1 MARAVLTL
9 LVMRGLHCIAMTVL
23 TVGCTEAPEAPGAG
37 CPLGEV
43 LYEGECVEPSPD
55 GKFDLPN
62 GAVWDRPYDGA
73 GYAKIVEF
81 FKTKGFDLTADPRL
95 LQAGWVTPVSS
106 AALNRFGTPILLG
119 AYGYIHTALD
129 VMRPAVTDPTDV
141 LSPVTGTAF
150 MFDWYGN
157 VGYHGNPY
165 AAVVGIWD
173 PQSKLV
179 FQLMHVEPSMELVMA
194 GQNSI
199 EVTKGQVIGKLALP
213 PITNEHAELFRHAH
227 VDIVDGATMRA
238 LDPSRYLPYEDHVA
252 PTFGEIYVLD
262 SAAQKSN
269 KLSTGKLDVV
279 IEASDRDDFSGR
291 NFEVNAMSFSIFID
305 GVLALN
311 SPRCELDHLYE
322 RVTTENY
329 SSGVLRLIDFGN
341 AAGQVDN
348 KWPSSDLGNVD
359 RTFRY
364 AVTQL
369 AVVDGRCTVKT
380 DADGFIEIPETAQ
393 SITVRVTAW
402 DPAGNVR
409 TTRRTLRR

>member
-1 MARAVLTL
+1 
-9 LVMRGLHCIAMTVL
+9 MRGFHCIAMTVL
-23 TVGCTEAPEAPGAG
+23 AVGCTDAPEETPAG
-37 CPLGEV
+37 CPLGYV

-73 GYAKIVEF
+73 GYAKVVEV
-81 FKTKGFDLTADPRL
+81 FKTKGFDLAADPKL
-95 LQAGWVTPVSS
+95 LQAGWVTPAAS

-129 VMRPAVTDPTDV
+129 VMRPAVTESIDV
-141 LSPVTGTAF
+141 LAPVSGTAF

-157 VGYHGNPY
+157 VGWHGNAY
-165 AAVVGIWD
+165 AGVVGIWD

-179 FQLMHVEPSMELVMA
+179 FQLMHVEPAMELAMA

-213 PITNEHAELFRHAH
+213 PISGEHAELFRHTH

-252 PTFGEIYVLD
+252 PVFGEIYTLD
-262 SAAQKSN
+262 ATAKKSN
-269 KLSTGKLDVV
+269 KLATGKLDVV
-279 IEASDRDDFSGR
+279 IEASDRDDHSGR
-291 NFEVNAMSFSIFID
+291 NFEVNAISYSIFID

-341 AAGQVDN
+341 AAGQVDG

-364 AVTQL
+364 ALTQL
-369 AVVDGRCTVKT
+369 AVVDGRCTVKA
-380 DADGFIEIPETAQ
+380 DADGFVEIPETAK

-402 DPAGNVR
+402 DPANNLR
-409 TTRRTLRR
+409 TTRRTISR